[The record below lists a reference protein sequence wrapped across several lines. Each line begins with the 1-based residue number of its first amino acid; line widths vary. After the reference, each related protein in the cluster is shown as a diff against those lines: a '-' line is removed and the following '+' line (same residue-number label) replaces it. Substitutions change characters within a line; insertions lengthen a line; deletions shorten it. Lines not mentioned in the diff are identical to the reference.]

1 MKIKLTLNPD
11 STEQKLW
18 LKNMGMHWSV
28 SGSGMT
34 LRRGS
39 G

>member
-1 MKIKLTLNPD
+1 MKTKLTLKPGQYG
-11 STEQKLW
+11 TKALV
-18 LKNMGMHWSV
+18 KNMGMHWSV